1 LLAFFLGSR
10 IKCKFNRAVKIPT
23 THKNSEQSSD
33 AGLSRPPSL
42 LPRLPSLRKASL
54 SLAYLLP
61 CSHLS
66 TSLKSN
72 LSKRI
77 GSYVKERLSQK
88 PRSGPVQDLSYGD
101 LDLSGNQKTAPQ
113 LFPRTIYVRPSSPLS
128 RLSIPASELITA
140 GIKEPECLLV
150 YTTVVTETIKCPV
163 TTRSRGSL
171 LVCTSQMAAIEPAVL
186 P

>member
-1 LLAFFLGSR
+1 MQIQWSCENSR
-10 IKCKFNRAVKIPT
+10 HPQKIRTSKRRWFVAAAIAPPET
-23 THKNSEQSSD
+23 SFSSQSFS
-33 AGLSRPPSL
+33 LSLSL
-42 LPRLPSLRKASL
+42 SL

-66 TSLKSN
+66 TSLKCN

-101 LDLSGNQKTAPQ
+101 LDLSGNQKPAPQ
-113 LFPRTIYVRPSSPLS
+113 LFPRTIYVRSSHPSGYQFQHRNWYPRVSKSLN
-128 RLSIPASELITA
+128 ASWHPTA
-140 GIKEPECLLV
+140 
-150 YTTVVTETIKCPV
+150 VTETFICPV
-163 TTRSRGSL
+163 TTQSRGSL
-171 LVCTSQMAAIEPAVL
+171 LVCTSQMADLEPPVL

>member
-1 LLAFFLGSR
+1 MQIQWSCENFHHPQKFRTSKRRWFVAATIAPPETSFSSQSFF
-10 IKCKFNRAVKIPT
+10 
-23 THKNSEQSSD
+23 
-33 AGLSRPPSL
+33 
-42 LPRLPSLRKASL
+42 L

-101 LDLSGNQKTAPQ
+101 LDLSGNQKTAPH
-113 LFPRTIYVRPSSPLS
+113 LFPRTIYVRPSPLPVINS
-128 RLSIPASELITA
+128 SIGADN
-140 GIKEPECLLV
+140 
-150 YTTVVTETIKCPV
+150 
-163 TTRSRGSL
+163 RGYQRAWMPPG
-171 LVCTSQMAAIEPAVL
+171 THHRGHRNIQMAELEPPVL
-186 P
+186 PWNLMNLEWFARE